1 MSHYYEKTIVDAKD
15 IYTTYLTNILT
26 PLFYNEL
33 RIIYEN
39 AMKVELEYIEGEKM
53 NCKNVNPGVIILFQI
68 LLSDWIK
75 TINDLEVARYKSN
88 SNCADIF
95 DDLIKAVMKSN
106 IIVLTYTSSK
116 KTCKI
121 VKEKLYEKISTLQF
135 IKQCITEC
143 IKIFFDHPLLFY
155 HKFPNNELKD
165 NQKIIYYLIKIC
177 IKNAIYACI
186 PMKEV
191 LYEYLNNDYK
201 EPEKPDIKKMIYHDI
216 YDNDE
221 GDIRKILESDNDNLD
236 SLIFD
241 RRKDITS
248 NILEDD
254 EFKQYNMKD
263 AEINMVKEDE
273 IDMIKDE
280 QHSFKMD
287 KTKDILM
294 EDVKD
299 NKSDFKIDD
308 IKDDKSDFKMD
319 KSKDEKIDEIKYDN
333 LDGVNDDKKIDL
345 DESLPKQTEY
355 MKEIAKLRN
364 NNINIIK
371 QSNND
376 DKQNHF
382 GELYE

>member
-1 MSHYYEKTIVDAKD
+1 
-15 IYTTYLTNILT
+15 
-26 PLFYNEL
+26 
-33 RIIYEN
+33 
-39 AMKVELEYIEGEKM
+39 
-53 NCKNVNPGVIILFQI
+53 
-68 LLSDWIK
+68 
-75 TINDLEVARYKSN
+75 
-88 SNCADIF
+88 
-95 DDLIKAVMKSN
+95 LIKAVMKSN
-106 IIVLTYTSSK
+106 IIVLTFTSSK
-116 KTCKI
+116 KTCRI
-121 VKEKLYEKISTLQF
+121 VKEKLYEKITTFQF

-241 RRKDITS
+241 RRKDVTS

-254 EFKQYNMKD
+254 EFKQYVVKD
-263 AEINMVKEDE
+263 DE
-273 IDMIKDE
+273 IDIADE
-280 QHSFKMD
+280 QHDKFKMD
-287 KTKDILM
+287 EIKDVVV
-294 EDVKD
+294 EDIKE
-299 NKSDFKIDD
+299 NKSDFKMDNV
-308 IKDDKSDFKMD
+308 KDDKSDFKMD

-333 LDGVNDDKKIDL
+333 LDGVNDDKKVEL
-345 DESLPKQTEY
+345 DETIPKQTEY

>member
-1 MSHYYEKTIVDAKD
+1 MSHYYEKNIVDAKD
-15 IYTTYLTNILT
+15 IYTTYLTNVLT

-39 AMKVELEYIEGEKM
+39 AMKVELEYIEGEKI

-75 TINDLEVARYKSN
+75 TISDSEVARYKTN

-106 IIVLTYTSSK
+106 IIVLTYTTSK

-121 VKEKLYEKISTLQF
+121 VKEKLYEKITTLQF

-165 NQKIIYYLIKIC
+165 NQKTIYYLIKIC
-177 IKNAIYACI
+177 IKNAIYSCI

-201 EPEKPDIKKMIYHDI
+201 EPEKPDIRKMIYHDI

-241 RRKDITS
+241 RKKDITS

-254 EFKQYNMKD
+254 FIDYDKIKHDDNHFG
-263 AEINMVKEDE
+263 ILED
-273 IDMIKDE
+273 DNV
-280 QHSFKMD
+280 
-287 KTKDILM
+287 
-294 EDVKD
+294 VKD
-299 NKSDFKIDD
+299 NNVVKDD
-308 IKDDKSDFKMD
+308 NVIKDDNVV
-319 KSKDEKIDEIKYDN
+319 KDDNGVKDDNIVKDDDIVKDDNVIKDDDIVKVDDNVKDNDVTKID
-333 LDGVNDDKKIDL
+333 NDKNN
-345 DESLPKQTEY
+345 KQSEY
-355 MKEIAKLRN
+355 LKEINKLRD

-371 QSNND
+371 QGGNND
-376 DKQNHF
+376 DQNYF
-382 GELYE
+382 GEIYE